1 MRYAP
6 SSIEHLRILSQRA
19 KYQLHKS
26 LYRYPANKKYTF
38 TLQEPGSGCRYNFDF
53 ARRCNLC
60 QTVPPR
66 VLDIYPALANCEC
79 THSAAATLC
88 VMAFHQPATVAH
100 PTPKCHHESG
110 SLASLALVIII
121 VANATARV
129 ESVFHSSN
137 FQFALELTECTPDV
151 WTCAHS
157 RTWMSFA
164 FCYKKDIDTHY
175 ACIYVSA
182 FLLYGMV
189 FAPIST

>member
-1 MRYAP
+1 
-6 SSIEHLRILSQRA
+6 
-19 KYQLHKS
+19 
-26 LYRYPANKKYTF
+26 
-38 TLQEPGSGCRYNFDF
+38 
-53 ARRCNLC
+53 
-60 QTVPPR
+60 VPPR

-79 THSAAATLC
+79 THSAAAPLC

-157 RTWMSFA
+157 RTWTSFA
-164 FCYKKDIDTHY
+164 FCYKKDIDALCMY
-175 ACIYVSA
+175 ICVC
-182 FLLYGMV
+182 V
-189 FAPIST
+189 FALRDGFRTNQHLIELFGPPASSESQSNKNYRPLANQFKMQSPARDK